1 MKLLQTLYQSID
13 RAASIA
19 DQRRVLITSITF
31 TRRSRLGVSVS
42 GSIPKNTEPRWV
54 PVSLERGTRLTIHF
68 YAFLNTMKCSHTLL
82 LPFRSKLVWVSGSQ
96 EPRTRV
102 CSPFS
107 GTRNP
112 CGFPG
117 TQNPIRVPVP
127 EKSRLHVFSLFVI
140 QYVPSFQKQDLDI

>member
-54 PVSLERGTRLTIHF
+54 PVSLKRGTRLTIHF

-82 LPFRSKLVWVSGSQ
+82 LPFRSKLVWVPGSPFLVPGSQ
-96 EPRTRV
+96 EPRTLYAF
-102 CSPFS
+102 PFL
-107 GTRNP
+107 RNQDYM
-112 CGFPG
+112 CF
-117 TQNPIRVPVP
+117 
-127 EKSRLHVFSLFVI
+127 LSL
-140 QYVPSFQKQDLDI
+140 